1 MIYHVNINQKRA
13 GMTILI
19 LAKVGFRENTAN
31 NTESHF
37 IMIKGSTHQENICFQ
52 TLRHLIIEL
61 QNTRSKN

>member
-37 IMIKGSTHQENICFQ
+37 IMIKGSSNKRI
-52 TLRHLIIEL
+52 LL
-61 QNTRSKN
+61 